1 MDNFKLKAFCNTFIL
16 IVISINWS
24 CNASENSKVF
34 EKIDLKKWNAVTEK
48 FMIDKC
54 PSFNELSKP
63 LEPILAIQNGMTF
76 NTTADYLHFLLTY
89 RKFILDQLSTIDF
102 KNARKITIEENYQRN
117 EWSSARIIISNNNSQ
132 KKKIYHII
140 KDEKIIALNDEEIN
154 DFIEYN
160 YENDCEVFVKYTVIS
175 QMRIVT
181 DFLLTGEYLNR
192 KVALFE

>member
-1 MDNFKLKAFCNTFIL
+1 MDNFKLKEFCNTFIL
-16 IVISINWS
+16 IVIIINWS
-24 CNASENSKVF
+24 CNVSENSKVF

-54 PSFNELSKP
+54 PSFNEISKP

-76 NTTADYLHFLLTY
+76 NTTADYLHFRLTY

-132 KKKIYHII
+132 KKKIYRII
-140 KDEKIIALNDEEIN
+140 NDEKMIALKEEEIN
-154 DFIEYN
+154 KFFEYKL
-160 YENDCEVFVKYTVIS
+160 ENDCEVFTEFNTINQV
-175 QMRIVT
+175 RIVS
-181 DFLLTGEYLNR
+181 DFLLSGEYAIR
-192 KVALFE
+192 KVSLFE